1 MTQKGSHNYISI
13 TTNVQNF
20 SLKKWNVI
28 YIYIHNQVNCSLMLS
43 LSISKNKKD
52 WIKAQ
57 SNNTT
62 NAGKPE
68 KKKNKKKYIN
78 W

>member
-1 MTQKGSHNYISI
+1 MERN
-13 TTNVQNF
+13 
-20 SLKKWNVI
+20 
-28 YIYIHNQVNCSLMLS
+28 IYIHSQVNGSLMLS

-68 KKKNKKKYIN
+68 KK
-78 W
+78 

>member
-1 MTQKGSHNYISI
+1 MERN
-13 TTNVQNF
+13 
-20 SLKKWNVI
+20 
-28 YIYIHNQVNCSLMLS
+28 IYIHSQVNGSLMLS

-68 KKKNKKKYIN
+68 RNNTKKIYKLINIAWIDKHRQAIKK
-78 W
+78 